1 MTELEQY
8 KNAYTTLAGRV
19 DAVATRLMNES
30 AKMSP
35 KGQNSL
41 MLIALELLFTLYE
54 VENSFPIEDPDD
66 K

>member
-8 KNAYTTLAGRV
+8 KKAYLTLAGRV

-30 AKMSP
+30 VKMSP
-35 KGQNSL
+35 KTQNSL

-54 VENSFPIEDPDD
+54 VENSFPIDD
-66 K
+66 QDGK